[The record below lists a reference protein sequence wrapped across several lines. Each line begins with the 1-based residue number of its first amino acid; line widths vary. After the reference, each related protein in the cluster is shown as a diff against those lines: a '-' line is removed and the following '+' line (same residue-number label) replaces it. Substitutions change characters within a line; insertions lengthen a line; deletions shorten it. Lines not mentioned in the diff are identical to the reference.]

1 MNIKDRT
8 QRNENINPVINIISF
23 DILAQKLLNTPLSEP
38 KPRKKS
44 KPPKKIINPTITMM
58 CISNFLNLGNV
69 SANTANRNTRNP
81 IIVGMRDVTELLL
94 LIEVTIKPHV
104 IKIIPYTID
113 IISMFIPKT
122 VNSFL
127 FIFVHFPKGD

>member
-44 KPPKKIINPTITMM
+44 KPPKKIINPTI
-58 CISNFLNLGNV
+58 
-69 SANTANRNTRNP
+69 
-81 IIVGMRDVTELLL
+81 
-94 LIEVTIKPHV
+94 K
-104 IKIIPYTID
+104 
-113 IISMFIPKT
+113 
-122 VNSFL
+122 
-127 FIFVHFPKGD
+127 